1 MKKVQLVNNVDS
13 TNTDYLRSTLTK
25 IRAKYND
32 KRIIIDNLHFYS
44 MGRNYADIETIT
56 NAVINFNTQGSYI
69 FFACISP
76 NTVQFEIDE
85 IKAKV
90 SEIVNDDSMVMLV
103 IIGGNKDLK

>member
-13 TNTDYLRSTLTK
+13 ANTDYLRSTLAQ

-44 MGRNYADIETIT
+44 MGRKYADIETIS
-56 NAVINFNTQGSYI
+56 NAVVNFNKHGSYI
-69 FFACISP
+69 FFAFISP
-76 NTVQFEIDE
+76 NTLQHEIDD
-85 IKAKV
+85 IRAKV
-90 SEIVNDDSMVMLV
+90 SEIVNNGSMVILI